1 MHPPH
6 KAANLTDVTPGVS
19 DGRCDHRAGSG
30 AVTEFA
36 VWAPQRERV
45 RVLVDGTPHPMS
57 AEAGGWWRASVD
69 DASPGAAYAF
79 LLDDDETPLPDPRS
93 RWQPTGVHGASR
105 LYDDSAFFWTDH
117 DWTGRQLPGSVLYEL
132 HIGTFTP
139 EGTFDAAI
147 ARLDHLAGLGVDIV
161 EVLPVNAFDGPRGWG
176 YDGVGWYAV
185 TENYGGPDAFKRFV
199 DACHARG
206 LGVALDVVYNH
217 LGPSGAYLDRF
228 GPYFAGSNIW
238 GPTLNLDGPH
248 ADHVR
253 RYVIDNAL
261 MWLRD
266 FHLDALRIDAV
277 HALRDT
283 RATHLLEQMTVE
295 VETLSTHLG
304 RPLSLIAES
313 DLNDPRLVTAREA
326 GGYGLHGQWTDDIHH
341 SLHAV
346 LTGEAQG
353 YYADFATAGLTGL
366 AHVFTRAFLHEG
378 TWSSFRQRTHG
389 APVDTRR
396 IPGHRFVTFLQNH
409 DQVGNRATGDRITET
424 LSPGLL
430 ACGAALLFTSPF
442 TPMLFMGE
450 EWGART
456 PWQFFSYFPDEA
468 LRTAVREGRRSEF
481 AEHGWGD
488 VEVPDPDA
496 ESTFLDSKLDWDEPN
511 HEPHATLL
519 QVYRELIALRKAWPE
534 LSDPWL
540 DEVEVAT
547 DDAARTVVLHRGR
560 LRVACNL
567 GAEAVTLDLG
577 GPIRRILLASEPVEG
592 DVEALTVPPEAFAV
606 VEVG

>member
-1 MHPPH
+1 
-6 KAANLTDVTPGVS
+6 VS
-19 DGRCDHRAGSG
+19 GDRGAHTAGSG
-30 AVTEFA
+30 AVTDFA
-36 VWAPQRERV
+36 VWAPQCERV

-57 AEAGGWWRASVD
+57 ADAGGWWRVSVD

-79 LLDDDETPLPDPRS
+79 LLDDDEAPLPDPRS

-238 GPTLNLDGPH
+238 GPTLNLDGPY

-283 RATHLLEQMTVE
+283 RATHVLEQMSVE
-295 VETLSTHLG
+295 VEALSTHLG

-409 DQVGNRATGDRITET
+409 DQVGNRATGDRLAET

-430 ACGAALLFTSPF
+430 ACGAALLFASPF

-468 LRTAVREGRRSEF
+468 LRDAVREGRRSEF

-488 VEVPDPDA
+488 VTVPDPNA

-511 HEPHATLL
+511 QEPHATLL
-519 QVYRELIALRKAWPE
+519 RVYRELIALRKAWPE

-547 DDAARTVVLHRGR
+547 DEAARTVVLHRGR

-567 GAEAVTLDLG
+567 GAEAVTFDLG
-577 GPIRRILLASEPVEG
+577 GPIHRILLASEPVEG

-606 VEVG
+606 VDVG

>member
-1 MHPPH
+1 M
-6 KAANLTDVTPGVS
+6 TD
-19 DGRCDHRAGSG
+19 
-30 AVTEFA
+30 FA
-36 VWAPQRERV
+36 VWAPHRDQV
-45 RVLVDGTPHPMS
+45 RVLVDGAAHPMS
-57 AEAGGWWRASVD
+57 SDGAGWWHATVE
-69 DASPGAAYAF
+69 DAGPGTAYAF

-105 LYDDSAFFWTDH
+105 VYDDSGFFWTDQS
-117 DWTGRQLPGSVLYEL
+117 WTGRQLPGSVLYEL

-139 EGTFDAAI
+139 DGTFDAAI
-147 ARLDHLAGLGVDIV
+147 ERLDHLVALGIDMV
-161 EVLPVNAFDGPRGWG
+161 EVLPVNAVDGPRNWG

-206 LGVALDVVYNH
+206 LGVVLDVVYNH

-238 GPTLNLDGPH
+238 GPSVNLDGPH
-248 ADHVR
+248 SEQVR
-253 RYVIDNAL
+253 RFVIDNAL

-266 FHLDALRIDAV
+266 FHVDGLRLDAV

-283 RATHLLEQMTVE
+283 RASHVLEQLSVE
-295 VETLSTHLG
+295 VEALSTHVG

-313 DLNDPRLVTAREA
+313 DLNDPRMITAREA

-341 SLHAV
+341 TLHTA

-353 YYADFATAGLTGL
+353 YYADFAAAGLTGL

-378 TWSSFRQRTHG
+378 TWSSFRQRNHG
-389 APVDTRR
+389 AAVDTRR
-396 IPGHRFVTFLQNH
+396 IPGHRFLAYLQNH
-409 DQVGNRATGDRITET
+409 DQIGNRATGDRLTET

-430 ACGAALLFTSPF
+430 ACGAALVFGSPF

-456 PWQFFSYFPDEA
+456 PWQFFSYFPDPA
-468 LRTAVREGRRSEF
+468 LRDAVREGRTAEF
-481 AEHGWGD
+481 ADHGWGED
-488 VEVPDPDA
+488 VAVPDPNA
-496 ESTFLDSKLDWDEPN
+496 ESTFLDSKLDWDEAAS
-511 HEPHATLL
+511 EPHATLL
-519 QVYRELIALRKAWPE
+519 KVHRELIALRKAWPE

-540 DEVEVAT
+540 DEVEVDVDEAV
-547 DDAARTVVLHRGR
+547 RTVVLHRGR

-567 GAEAVTLDLG
+567 GGDAVTIALG
-577 GPIRRILLASEPVEG
+577 TPVARILLASEPVEG
-592 DVEALTVPPEAFAV
+592 EADALSLGPESFAIV
-606 VEVG
+606 QLS